1 MMRRLVPVTVAL
13 ALVVACSSMT
23 SEGSRPPTDVPGFT
37 AAPPP
42 TTDPMAMPSSSSV
55 ALEPLGGGTTTTATP
70 SMAAAPGATTAT
82 PTFPSS
88 TAAQTTPGG
97 FVPPTVAAAQGGVT
111 QDERARLDLLAQK
124 NALMVERYLANAQAS
139 LDQLDYDAAER
150 ALLAARDV
158 DPTDARVLTLLGQ
171 VQAALGRREG
181 LPPALRASEAERYEA
196 YRGQLLAQARQQIVD
211 AQAAMARDDYAGAV
225 TLLQDVVNTVQTT
238 SADVPWG
245 DVPGEARAL
254 LDQALALRDR
264 SATEATRRRQE
275 EAYRRLQDEERAETE
290 REARRVDMLLVA
302 ATERFDARDY
312 DGAIE
317 LAESVLELDQHNSR
331 ALTVLD
337 AAQDASRDYA
347 TQQFLAERREEF
359 ARWRE
364 TMEEVRTPYN
374 DILTPPD
381 RAFWE
386 DITARRGGASEL
398 GLEAADPEEATLRER
413 LRTARMDA
421 DFEEATIT
429 QVANNIYI
437 STDIPV
443 SVDPAVAL
451 DLDDA
456 AEYVTL
462 TGLRDI
468 SPEALLN
475 IVVNQVGE
483 DLAWTVRN
491 GRVYIT
497 TSDKAAG
504 TPTLHI
510 HNIQDLTFRLT
521 NFKGP
526 NIRDIPL
533 PGEAGEDP
541 DSTIFSSEIDFT
553 RILEPE
559 DVLNLVRENIARESW
574 DLSDAYNI
582 DFVDSNNL
590 LVIHTQ
596 EVQEQVSDFL
606 DELRA
611 FSTSMVTLEARF
623 YAITDA
629 FIEEIGAD
637 LRGLGPGGTLGD
649 TFEID
654 GFESDDVT
662 QGLDNTGDGTGN
674 PNAGAFFSGDGED
687 VAALASENFFEN
699 PLGDLL
705 STVGGGAFQFTIL
718 DDTQINI
725 VLNAVQKS
733 TNAFEI
739 TAPIVSVYNTQRA
752 FVTVVNQVSFVQGF
766 DVDVANAAFI
776 ADPNIGVVQE
786 GIVLDVRPTISHD
799 KRYVTLDVQTTVA
812 NLTRPIREFETALG
826 GTTTQVQFFLPQLD
840 VQNAQTTVV
849 VPDGG
854 SVVLGGFKQARYT
867 NRTAEAPWF
876 ADIPVLGFFFREKGL
891 SDEMQDLIIVITATI
906 SDYTELRDA
915 PVASGR

>member
-1 MMRRLVPVTVAL
+1 MMRRLVPVTVIL
-13 ALVVACSSMT
+13 ALVGACSSLT
-23 SEGSRPPTDVPGFT
+23 SDESPPRTDVPGFDAT
-37 AAPPP
+37 TPAPAPATGGGAPALQPLAGTDPAATGAAAQRAAPP
-42 TTDPMAMPSSSSV
+42 
-55 ALEPLGGGTTTTATP
+55 
-70 SMAAAPGATTAT
+70 ATTAQPAPRAST
-82 PTFPSS
+82 PAT
-88 TAAQTTPGG
+88 G
-97 FVPPTVAAAQGGVT
+97 FVPPPAGRGGADDLVR
-111 QDERARLDLLAQK
+111 QERERRDLLEQK
-124 NALMVERYLANAQAS
+124 KELMLERHLTNAQAS
-139 LDQLDYDAAER
+139 LDHLDYQAAEQS
-150 ALLAARDV
+150 LLAAREI
-158 DPTDARVLTLLGQ
+158 DPTDDRVVTLLGR
-171 VQAALGRREG
+171 VQTALGRPEG
-181 LPPALRASEAERYEA
+181 VPTTLRASEAERYEA
-196 YRGQLLAQARQQIVD
+196 YRGQILAQARQQVTD
-211 AQAAMARDDYAGAV
+211 AQQAMARDDYEDAV
-225 TLLQDVVNTVQTT
+225 VLLEDVVNTVETT

-245 DVPGEARAL
+245 GLPGQARAL
-254 LDQALALRDR
+254 LDEALDLRDR
-264 SATEATRRRQE
+264 TTAEVRRRRQE
-275 EAYRRLQDEERAETE
+275 EAYRRLQEEEQAEAE
-290 REARRVDMLLVA
+290 RQARRIDMLLVA
-302 ATERFDARDY
+302 AIERFDERDY
-312 DGAIE
+312 EGAQE

-331 ALTVLD
+331 AMTILD
-337 AAQDASRDYA
+337 AAQDAAREYA
-347 TQQFLAERREEF
+347 TQRFIDERKEEF

-364 TMEEVRTPYN
+364 SMEEVRTPYN

-386 DITARRGGASEL
+386 DITAKRAGTREL
-398 GLEAADPEEATLRER
+398 GLEPMDAEERTLRER
-413 LRTARMDA
+413 LKSERMDA
-421 DFEEATIT
+421 NFDEATIT
-429 QVANNIYI
+429 QVANSIFF

-462 TGLRDI
+462 QGLRDI

-475 IVVNQVGE
+475 IVVNQVGV
-483 DLAWTVRN
+483 DLDWTIRN

-504 TPTLHI
+504 DPVLLI

-526 NIRDIPL
+526 DIKDIPL
-533 PGEAGEDP
+533 PGQAGEDP
-541 DSTIFSSEIDFT
+541 ETTIFSSEIDFT

-590 LVIHTQ
+590 LVIHTPD
-596 EVQEQVSDFL
+596 VQQQVAEFL
-606 DELRA
+606 NELRA
-611 FSTSMVTLEARF
+611 FSTSMVTLETRF

-629 FIEEIGAD
+629 FIEEIGTD

-649 TFEID
+649 AFEID
-654 GFESDDVT
+654 DFESEDVT
-662 QGLDNTGDGTGN
+662 EGLDNTGDGTGN
-674 PNAGAFFSGDGED
+674 PNAGVFFSGDGED
-687 VAALASENFFEN
+687 IAALTSENFFGN
-699 PLGDLL
+699 PLGSLL

-725 VLNAVQKS
+725 VLNAVEKS

-739 TAPIVSVYNTQRA
+739 TAPVVSVYNTQRA

-799 KRYVTLDVQTTVA
+799 RRYVTLDVQTTVA
-812 NLTRPIREFETALG
+812 NLQRPIREFETALG
-826 GTTTQVQFFLPQLD
+826 GTTTQVQFFLPELD

-876 ADIPVLGFFFREKGL
+876 ADVPVLGFFFREKGL

-906 SDYTELRDA
+906 SDYTKLRDA